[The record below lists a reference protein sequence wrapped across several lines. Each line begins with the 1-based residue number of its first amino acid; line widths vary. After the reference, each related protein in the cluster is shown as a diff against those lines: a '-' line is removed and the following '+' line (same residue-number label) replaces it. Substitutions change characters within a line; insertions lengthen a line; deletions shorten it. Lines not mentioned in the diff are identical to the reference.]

1 MTRSRKSL
9 MLAILLAF
17 LVAAPAHA
25 QRSSSASHTVTIQ
38 VLPAAN
44 VDADDFIAFGMSV
57 LGEASETRTA
67 EAHTSL
73 SVRSMSQDVR
83 VAVGLSE
90 ELPPDIRLR
99 LADNSGNRVAL
110 SASSTEILT
119 HGSGSGEIDL
129 TFEAEVD
136 GDFLYLS

>member
-57 LGEASETRTA
+57 LGDASETRTA
-67 EAHTSL
+67 EAHTCLPACRCARAQCCAWQRAGAAPGKPSAP
-73 SVRSMSQDVR
+73 VAARPVHPRS
-83 VAVGLSE
+83 
-90 ELPPDIRLR
+90 
-99 LADNSGNRVAL
+99 
-110 SASSTEILT
+110 
-119 HGSGSGEIDL
+119 
-129 TFEAEVD
+129 
-136 GDFLYLS
+136 